1 MWQAVI
7 AKQEDNLYYLLKFFA
22 ESLDDDILKRET
34 SNADLLLGAM
44 GRKSRE
50 VREKDIPEEFK
61 EIKDAI
67 TEENRDLMERL
78 ADAQKKKPPKNQDQ
92 QLSLKQKEI
101 NEISSQIRPLQIK
114 QRKAKG
120 KEAKQIKEQ
129 IEDLR
134 EKAEEK
140 RKEYTKIISSF
151 TRKITEDSKKIAD
164 KLEDNKNKLKEI
176 DQKIKENKK
185 VASQEKFDSAI
196 LNYIKK
202 PTKANLEKYL
212 DVIQDADAIFRYV
225 ISFDKG
231 ETFLIGRKKIDQQ
244 DAGYRAV
251 KYSEELKEAFDAQLR
266 GLGLGTLKPEEVLNR
281 IKSRKEVETVNK
293 PLNQIELVSTLFNNK
308 DMKELKRL
316 IADSKEILDADAQE
330 RNLKTKIELPYP
342 KGSEF
347 SEYFNAVLNTKVDA
361 NPRKKRLSPIRLIHD
376 AHRGAVYR
384 IYELLKKI
392 YTSSNFSET
401 KKKTAKKLMSRLET
415 LVDERKEFKVDLKTG
430 TSGFKD
436 KFGKETDEARIARGK
451 EQFDLKSRDA
461 EYWNGFVESTIEFYS
476 QMLEDIDLTKQQADA
491 VKFRKD
497 TKRRDAD
504 KSNEGEIKDKMK
516 DFADKV
522 ARNEDFRE
530 SVSLI
535 LENFYNESSAKRF
548 ISETLFDK
556 DKGSIYVPE
565 IHRDKITSENK
576 EKLLDVGMELFLEL
590 NQTVNFSED
599 FGRVVYY
606 NDRINDILEGI
617 SPKKLSRKT
626 LEERRVNN
634 LLENPK
640 DQKSASKY
648 VRKYVYDNLKDLVSK
663 ERGKFAEVFS
673 EEQRVVGEGG
683 MSSKLKQFDKY
694 LETLD
699 KNIEIAEKVKN
710 LQEKPFEEGKEGETE
725 KLIDKLKQSVS
736 KRPSTDFI
744 SIISNIPENT
754 TEGKKFLRI
763 YNNKRTQENLRALG
777 LGGSGTK
784 EPDLM
789 DSDKRERAKPIE
801 DAENKLSINEET
813 ILQVL
818 KRKDKE
824 KYDRYIKFSPE
835 KLKAQLKYTS
845 DRIKQDVKKLTGE
858 ASRKYNELDTD
869 YDKIAFIIQREVDR
883 RKKK

>member
-1 MWQAVI
+1 MWQAII

-22 ESLDDDILKRET
+22 ESLDDNILKRET
-34 SNADLLLGAM
+34 SNADLLLAAM
-44 GRKSRE
+44 GRKNRE

-61 EIKDAI
+61 NMRKQILEDNKKLIKK
-67 TEENRDLMERL
+67 LS
-78 ADAQKKKPPKNQDQ
+78 DAQKSTGDLSDEDKKM
-92 QLSLKQKEI
+92 LSEKKKEI
-101 NEISSQIRPLQIK
+101 DKISSQIRSLQEK
-114 QRKAKG
+114 RKVVEG
-120 KEAKQIKEQ
+120 EEAKQILNQ
-129 IEDLR
+129 IKTLR
-134 EKAEEK
+134 EKSAK
-140 RKEYTKIISSF
+140 KSKEYNKVQSKTISDYSQ
-151 TRKITEDSKKIAD
+151 KITEASKKIAD
-164 KLEDNKNKLKEI
+164 KLEDNRNTLKEI
-176 DQKIKENKK
+176 DEKIKENKK

-212 DVIQDADAIFRYV
+212 DVIQDANAIFRYV

-231 ETFLIGRKKIDQQ
+231 ETFSIGRKKIDQQ

-251 KYSEELKEAFDAQLR
+251 KYSEGLKEAFDAQLR

-293 PLNQIELVSTLFNNK
+293 PLNQIELVSTLFDDK

-401 KKKTAKKLMSRLET
+401 KKKAARKLMSRLET
-415 LVDERKEFKVDLKTG
+415 LVEERKEFKVDLKTG

-436 KFGKETDEARIARGK
+436 KFAKETDEAERARGK

-461 EYWNGFVESTIEFYS
+461 EYWNGFVKSTIEFYS

-516 DFADKV
+516 DFANKV

-535 LENFYNESSAKRF
+535 LENFYSESSAKDF

-556 DKGSIYVPE
+556 NKGSMYIPE
-565 IHRDKITSENK
+565 IHRDKITPENK

-590 NQTVNFSED
+590 NQTINFSED

-606 NDRINDILEGI
+606 NDRINDILEGTGT
-617 SPKKLSRKT
+617 KKLSRKT
-626 LEERRVNN
+626 VKERRLNN

-648 VRKYVYDNLKDLVSK
+648 VRKYVYDELKKLV
-663 ERGKFAEVFS
+663 
-673 EEQRVVGEGG
+673 EEEKNKPEEEGSISGEGG

-725 KLIDKLKQSVS
+725 KLIDKLKQSVI
-736 KRPSTDFI
+736 KRPSTGFM
-744 SIISNIPENT
+744 SIIRNIPENT
-754 TEGKKFLRI
+754 AEGKKLLRI
-763 YNNKRTQENLRALG
+763 YNNKRTQDNLRQLG
-777 LGGSGTK
+777 LGG
-784 EPDLM
+784 L
-789 DSDKRERAKPIE
+789 
-801 DAENKLSINEET
+801 
-813 ILQVL
+813 
-818 KRKDKE
+818 
-824 KYDRYIKFSPE
+824 
-835 KLKAQLKYTS
+835 
-845 DRIKQDVKKLTGE
+845 
-858 ASRKYNELDTD
+858 
-869 YDKIAFIIQREVDR
+869 
-883 RKKK
+883 

>member
-22 ESLDDDILKRET
+22 ESLDDNILKRET
-34 SNADLLLGAM
+34 SDADILLAAM
-44 GRKSRE
+44 GRNNRE
-50 VREKDIPEEFK
+50 VRERDIPEEFK
-61 EIKDAI
+61 NMRKEILEDNKK
-67 TEENRDLMERL
+67 LMEKL
-78 ADAQKKKPPKNQDQ
+78 SDAQKPTGDLSDKDKKM
-92 QLSLKQKEI
+92 LSEKKKEI
-101 NEISSQIRPLQIK
+101 DKISSQIRSLQEK
-114 QRKAKG
+114 RKVVEG
-120 KEAKQIKEQ
+120 EEAKQILNQ
-129 IEDLR
+129 IKTLR
-134 EKAEEK
+134 EKSAEK
-140 RKEYTKIISSF
+140 SKEYNEVQSKTISDYSEKI
-151 TRKITEDSKKIAD
+151 KEASKKITD
-164 KLEDNKNKLKEI
+164 KLEDNKNTLKEI

-185 VASQEKFDSAI
+185 VASQEKFDNAI

-225 ISFDKG
+225 ISYDKG
-231 ETFLIGRKKIDQQ
+231 TTFSIGSKGIRQKRIDEE
-244 DAGYRAV
+244 DSGYKAI
-251 KYSEELKEAFDAQLR
+251 KYSEELKEDFDAQLR
-266 GLGLGTLKPEEVLNR
+266 GLGLGMLKPEEILTK
-281 IKSRKEVETVNK
+281 IKARKQVKTINK
-293 PLNQIELVSTLFNNK
+293 PLNRVELVSTIFNEK

-316 IADSKEILDADAQE
+316 ISDSKEILDAKAQE
-330 RNLKTKIELPYP
+330 RDLKTNIELPHP
-342 KGSEF
+342 KGVEPR
-347 SEYFNAVLNTKVDA
+347 EYFKTVLNNKVG
-361 NPRKKRLSPIRLIHD
+361 NKLSSNRIIHD

-384 IYELLKKI
+384 IYELLAKI
-392 YTSSNFSET
+392 YTSSNFPET
-401 KKKTAKKLMSRLET
+401 KKKTAKKLMNRLEDLT
-415 LVDERKEFKVDLKTG
+415 SPKNMKNFKVDLE

-436 KFGKETDEARIARGK
+436 KFGKETDDARIARGK
-451 EQFDLKSRDA
+451 EQFDLKSKDA

-504 KSNEGEIKDKMK
+504 KSNEDEIKDKMK

-590 NQTVNFSED
+590 NQTVNFSDD

-617 SPKKLSRKT
+617 GPKKLSRKT

-648 VRKYVYDNLKDLVSK
+648 VRKYVYDNLKDLVETEKK
-663 ERGKFAEVFS
+663 EDGGIS
-673 EEQRVVGEGG
+673 GEGG
-683 MSSKLKQFDKY
+683 MTSKLKQFDKY

-699 KNIEIAEKVKN
+699 KNIEIAEKIKN

-736 KRPSTDFI
+736 KRPSTGFM
-744 SIISNIPENT
+744 SIIRNIPENT
-754 TEGKKFLRI
+754 TEGKKLLRI
-763 YNNKRTQENLRALG
+763 YNNKRTQDNLRQLG
-777 LGGSGTK
+777 LGG
-784 EPDLM
+784 L
-789 DSDKRERAKPIE
+789 
-801 DAENKLSINEET
+801 
-813 ILQVL
+813 
-818 KRKDKE
+818 
-824 KYDRYIKFSPE
+824 
-835 KLKAQLKYTS
+835 
-845 DRIKQDVKKLTGE
+845 
-858 ASRKYNELDTD
+858 
-869 YDKIAFIIQREVDR
+869 
-883 RKKK
+883 